1 MTSRISSWPTAT
13 RLSAPEDPISGDPNI
28 LGIPMPSAGD
38 LGQFGPNPLTLPLE
52 QLSTEAAVTPTD
64 NVPRDGAYTHA
75 DYPRT
80 GGNGELRTTGYNL
93 AIIAADL
100 ADVLT
105 DDGKDRLVR

>member
-1 MTSRISSWPTAT
+1 M
-13 RLSAPEDPISGDPNI
+13 
-28 LGIPMPSAGD
+28 
-38 LGQFGPNPLTLPLE
+38 TLPLE
-52 QLSTEAAVTPTD
+52 QLSTEAAVTPTG

-75 DYPRT
+75 DYPRM

-100 ADVLT
+100 ADVPT